1 MVLLRPSRL
10 KLISL
15 VMVPSSDLMH
25 MKDLELSLYLV
36 SQITNY
42 SSITLDLVTSSTL
55 VVLQKQLPSIQ
66 TRSKCSSPSLE
77 RDLQKREL
85 PEKSVRVE
93 LSPSLVLLEIH
104 LSHLQSNQLFL
115 QRSAAR
121 YSSLLTALLL
131 VLVPLCILWWCRSS
145 WCSSTNR
152 ASTIQGCWRFREQKI
167 CSICWIWFSQ
177 KTIWCCRVCLVQP
190 RRRQMLFSFTG
201 ERISEKRTSREISQG
216 GTLKVSGESNVLLT
230 LAHQGEGTIPVT
242 GDTKFTRA
250 RDFVGFGTLRKL
262 SGAAESLTFN
272 PTERD
277 MLFSFTGERIAERTT
292 FRELGTA
299 GKFTFTGT
307 SGDPLLTFAEQ
318 PFVNIDV
325 TGDSVDIR
333 SRISEY
339 RNPICNQQC

>member
-1 MVLLRPSRL
+1 M
-10 KLISL
+10 
-15 VMVPSSDLMH
+15 
-25 MKDLELSLYLV
+25 
-36 SQITNY
+36 
-42 SSITLDLVTSSTL
+42 LDLVLSENYL
-55 VVLQKQLPSIQ
+55 VLQNLSRSTQ
-66 TRSKCSSPSLE
+66 TRDRCSSPLLE
-77 RDLQKREL
+77 KEFPRREL

-93 LSPSLVLLEIH
+93 LS
-104 LSHLQSNQLFL
+104 
-115 QRSAAR
+115 R
-121 YSSLLTALLL
+121 YL
-131 VLVPLCILWWCRSS
+131 
-145 WCSSTNR
+145 
-152 ASTIQGCWRFREQKI
+152 AS
-167 CSICWIWFSQ
+167 
-177 KTIWCCRVCLVQP
+177 P
-190 RRRQMLFSFTG
+190 D
-201 ERISEKRTSREISQG
+201 
-216 GTLKVSGESNVLLT
+216 VLLT

-333 SRISEY
+333 SRAYQSTGTLFAINNVDEAFVRTGYQGSGSSNFLELHLY
-339 RNPICNQQC
+339 KYNYSNLPRVYVWII